1 MLQVFGIPNCD
12 TVKKARRFLDAQKYP
27 YEFND
32 FKKSPPTLEQLR
44 NWEAQVGDEL
54 VNKRGRTYRQI
65 KEDYESLERD
75 QRLGLLQQQ
84 TSAIRRPLI
93 LFNDK
98 VLAVGFDEK
107 TLSKVLLENLP
118 AS

>member
-12 TVKKARRFLDAQKYP
+12 TVKKARRYLDAQKLT

-32 FKKSPPTLEQLR
+32 FKKQPPTLEQLR
-44 NWEAQVGDEL
+44 SWEAQVGDEL

-65 KEDYESLERD
+65 QEEYEKREGD
-75 QRLGLLQQQ
+75 QRLELLQLQ
-84 TSAIRRPLI
+84 TSAIKRPLI
-93 LFNDK
+93 ELDGK
-98 VLAVGFDEK
+98 VLAVGFKEVS
-107 TLSKVLLENLP
+107 LSKVLLENLS